1 MRLGETDEPLR
12 ASVLALDPGLSAALR
27 AAGRESRADVAPVAV
42 LALRPSRSTR
52 GEPVPSLIRR
62 HRTMLQWSMKPRAY
76 VYILASRRNGTLY
89 VGSTTDLARRIFEYK
104 QKSVPGFTSR
114 YDVVLLVWYEAYDRF
129 LDARHRE
136 YAIKRWKR
144 AWKLE
149 LIESVNPTW
158 RDLYWDLNQ

>member
-1 MRLGETDEPLR
+1 
-12 ASVLALDPGLSAALR
+12 
-27 AAGRESRADVAPVAV
+27 
-42 LALRPSRSTR
+42 
-52 GEPVPSLIRR
+52 
-62 HRTMLQWSMKPRAY
+62 MKPRAD

-89 VGSTTDLARRIFEYK
+89 VGSTTDLARRIFEHK
-104 QKSVPGFTSR
+104 QKTLSGFTSR
-114 YDVVLLVWYEAYDRF
+114 YDVVLLVWYEGYDSI

-149 LIESVNPTW
+149 LIESMNPTW